1 MSEPNGLER
10 FLTTDPVDPG
20 CAKALEMLDAYVD
33 MLLAGGAPEEKFPD
47 IAAHLRDCGPC
58 AEDFEGL
65 LEAVRRNREGAG

>member
-1 MSEPNGLER
+1 MNEPNALER
-10 FLTTDPVDPG
+10 FLTTDPEDPG

-33 MLLAGGAPEEKFPD
+33 TLLAGGDPAARFPD

-65 LEAVRRNREGAG
+65 VAAVRRDREGAG